1 VARDEE
7 DYSDYSRHINTTING
22 LTLISGFA
30 FTAIT
35 LLLTRLDQP
44 SSLPSQLVLLFL
56 VILFGLNSLVAQHL
70 GVETLYYCRKV
81 PPQTRKVAVRT
92 ALMFLS
98 FVLFG
103 LAIPLMFFLFD
114 LVYLS
119 IVAAVIWLFVI
130 LADLVFVYRPLWEY
144 RKKHAG

>member
-1 VARDEE
+1 MARDVE

-44 SSLPSQLVLLFL
+44 SALPSQLVLLFL
-56 VILFGLNSLVAQHL
+56 MVLSDLNSRVAQHL

-103 LAIPLMFFLFD
+103 LAITLMFFLFD

-130 LADLVFVYRPLWEY
+130 LADLVFVYRPLLEY

>member
-1 VARDEE
+1 VGHDEE

-22 LTLISGFA
+22 LTLVNGFA

-56 VILFGLNSLVAQHL
+56 TVLFDLNALVAQHL

-92 ALMFLS
+92 AFMFLA

-103 LAIPLMFFLFD
+103 LGIPLMFFLFD

-119 IVAAVIWLFVI
+119 IGAAVVWLFVV
-130 LADLVFVYRPLWEY
+130 LADLIFIYRPLQEY
-144 RKKHAG
+144 RKKHVG

>member
-1 VARDEE
+1 MVRDEE
-7 DYSDYSRHINTTING
+7 DYSDYSRHINTTISE
-22 LTLISGFA
+22 LTLINGFA
-30 FTAIT
+30 FTTIT
-35 LLLTRLDQP
+35 LLLTRLDQL

-56 VILFGLNSLVAQHL
+56 TILFDLNALVAQHL

-92 ALMFLS
+92 ALMFLA

-119 IVAAVIWLFVI
+119 IVTAVVWFLVI
-130 LADLVFVYRPLWEY
+130 LADLIFIYKPLLEY
-144 RKKHAG
+144 RKKHVG